1 MNNMNLKDDASF
13 TTEKQWPKITIVTP
27 SYNQGE
33 FLEET
38 ILSIVNQNYPNLE
51 YIIIDGGS
59 TDNSVDL
66 IKKYEKHIHYW
77 VSEKDLGQSHAINK
91 GFGIATGA
99 ILNWINSDDVLCENA
114 LFSIGEAYLNRK
126 NDNVVIIGKGY
137 EIDEN
142 SSITQERKVFHET
155 EIKSNLYLKI
165 KGRPIQQAIFFSKK
179 LNNEVGGINPMIRYP
194 MDIDLYYK
202 FGYLNPEI
210 IIVDEFVASFRKH
223 SNSKTVSQDY
233 KMLIEKINLLEY
245 LKLYDVNKAFYSNQ
259 ISAYIYSSSFKG
271 ISFNLKLKLFKT
283 FIRNTPL
290 NRKSAYKYKLLLIKL
305 IK

>member
-1 MNNMNLKDDASF
+1 
-13 TTEKQWPKITIVTP
+13 V
-27 SYNQGE
+27 
-33 FLEET
+33 
-38 ILSIVNQNYPNLE
+38 
-51 YIIIDGGS
+51 
-59 TDNSVDL
+59 
-66 IKKYEKHIHYW
+66 
-77 VSEKDLGQSHAINK
+77 
-91 GFGIATGA
+91 
-99 ILNWINSDDVLCENA
+99 
-114 LFSIGEAYLNRK
+114 AYLNIK
-126 NDNVVIIGKGY
+126 NDNIVIIGKGY

-142 SSITQERKVFHET
+142 SAITQERKVFYET
-155 EIKSNLYLKI
+155 EPKSNLYLKI

-259 ISAYIYSSSFKG
+259 ISAYIHSFSFKG
-271 ISFNLKLKLFKT
+271 ITFKEKLGLCKSFL
-283 FIRNTPL
+283 RNTPITK
-290 NRKSAYKYKLLLIKL
+290 RSGYKYKVLFFKMIK
-305 IK
+305 KQ

>member
-1 MNNMNLKDDASF
+1 MNPMTNVKISD
-13 TTEKQWPKITIVTP
+13 KQWPKITIVTP

-59 TDNSVDL
+59 TDNSVNL
-66 IKKYEKHIHYW
+66 IKKYEKHIHYL
-77 VSEKDLGQSHAINK
+77 VSEIDLGQSHAINK
-91 GFGIATGA
+91 GFGMATGA

-142 SSITQERKVFHET
+142 SVITQQRKVFHET
-155 EIKSNLYLKI
+155 ENKSNLYLKI
-165 KGRPIQQAIFFSKK
+165 KGRPIQQAIFFSRK

-210 IIVDEFVASFRKH
+210 IILDTFVASFRKH

-245 LKLYDVNKAFYSNQ
+245 LQFYDVNKAFYSNQ
-259 ISAYIYSSSFKG
+259 TSAYIYSFSFKG

-283 FIRNTPL
+283 FIKNTPL
-290 NRKSAYKYKLLLIKL
+290 NRKSAYKYKRLIIKL

>member
-1 MNNMNLKDDASF
+1 MTNVKISD
-13 TTEKQWPKITIVTP
+13 KQWPKITIVTP

-59 TDNSVDL
+59 TDNSVNL

-77 VSEKDLGQSHAINK
+77 VSEIDLGQSHAINK
-91 GFGIATGA
+91 GFGMATGA

-142 SSITQERKVFHET
+142 SSITQERKVFYET
-155 EIKSNLYLKI
+155 ENKSNLYLKI
-165 KGRPIQQAIFFSKK
+165 KGRPIQQAIFFSRK

-210 IIVDEFVASFRKH
+210 IILDTFVASFRKH

-245 LKLYDVNKAFYSNQ
+245 LKLYDVNRAFYSNQ
-259 ISAYIYSSSFKG
+259 ISAYIHSFSFKG
-271 ISFNLKLKLFKT
+271 ITFKEKIALSKAFLK
-283 FIRNTPL
+283 NTPIIK
-290 NRKSAYKYKLLLIKL
+290 RSGYKYKTLFFKMIK
-305 IK
+305 KQ